1 MPEFT
6 THLFAAVP
14 RLGHAA
20 VLLTLIAGMLA
31 GTAPGAHAQDGER
44 PVKSNTE
51 RLFLQVTLDAQSV
64 DYREEAFSETD
75 SGGGLTLRAGWG
87 VSPLVTLYAG
97 VTGATID
104 GDTNGITDD
113 AYSFGGGELGV
124 RLNFRSGRSLIP
136 YANVALRGVAATEDD
151 LDLEFRGGGITLGG
165 GVAYY
170 VTPAIAIDAGLH
182 FGGGRFNEVQVGD
195 LTADIDSD
203 DFGYGEGRLS
213 FGLSFYPLR

>member
-1 MPEFT
+1 M
-6 THLFAAVP
+6 
-14 RLGHAA
+14 
-20 VLLTLIAGMLA
+20 
-31 GTAPGAHAQDGER
+31 
-44 PVKSNTE
+44 KSNTE

-64 DYREEAFSETD
+64 DYREDAFSETD
-75 SGGGLTLRAGWG
+75 SGGGLSLRAGWG

-97 VTGATID
+97 VTGATIE
-104 GDTNGITDD
+104 GDTNGITNDS
-113 AYSFGGGELGV
+113 YSFGGGELGV
-124 RLNFRSGRSLIP
+124 RLNFRSGRSLVP
-136 YANVALRGVAATEDD
+136 YADVALRGVAATEDD

-203 DFGYGEGRLS
+203 DFGYGEGRFSL
-213 FGLSFYPLR
+213 GLSFYPLR